1 MLTAEERM
9 EIEVLK
15 RHGTSIRGIAEAT
28 GKSRN
33 TVRRYLRGGQ
43 DATKR
48 KPPSIRRPEKLDP
61 FKGYIVERL
70 KAAAPD
76 TIPAAVLFREIKA
89 RGYEGGETR
98 VRDFV
103 RGLRPEPKPD
113 PVVRFE
119 TDPGVQ
125 MQVDWSKI
133 GRGSEQ
139 LSVFIATLGWSRMTH
154 IVFCDNEK
162 FDTLLACHEQAF
174 QMFGGVPREVL
185 FDNMKTVVLERN
197 AYGQGIHRFHPGM
210 IDYARHTGFLP
221 RLCRPYRAK
230 TKGKVERF
238 IRYLKES
245 FWVPFVASCRQ
256 TGIKPDRQA
265 ANAAV
270 KIWLRD
276 VANARVHAT
285 TKEVPAERMIVERD
299 CLQPLPRAY
308 RGKPARP
315 PLIAP
320 RAPIAGYQHPLAMY
334 EALLTPEPLVV
345 GEQP

>member
-1 MLTAEERM
+1 M
-9 EIEVLK
+9 EINVLK
-15 RHGTSIRGIAEAT
+15 RHGTSIRGIAAAT

-33 TVRRYLRGGQ
+33 TVRRYLRGGE
-43 DATKR
+43 DVVARKR
-48 KPPSIRRPEKLDP
+48 VSVRRPEKLDP
-61 FKGYIVERL
+61 FKGYIVDRL

-89 RGYEGGETR
+89 RGYPGGETR
-98 VRDFV
+98 VRMFV

-119 TDPGVQ
+119 TNPGEQ
-125 MQVDWSKI
+125 MQADWSKI

-162 FDTLLACHEQAF
+162 FDTLLACHEQTF
-174 QMFGGVPREVL
+174 EVFGGVPREVL

-197 AYGQGIHRFHPGM
+197 AYGPGVHRFHPGM
-210 IDYARHTGFLP
+210 IDYARHAGFLP

-256 TGIKPDRQA
+256 TGIKPDKQV

-270 KIWLRD
+270 KVWLRD

-285 TKEVPAERMIVERD
+285 TREVPAERMLVERD
-299 CLQPLPRAY
+299 HLQSLPRPY

-315 PLIAP
+315 PLIGP
-320 RAPIAGYQHPLAMY
+320 RLPICGYQHPLAAY
-334 EALLTPEPLVV
+334 EALLTPEQLGAGDLP
-345 GEQP
+345 